1 MPTQIGARLVFENAK
16 KFAAEQ
22 GYNVS
27 QAVCTQS
34 YVRSEVALAT
44 TQTNYRIPVLAN
56 DTAAGNPFNTEFRLQ
71 LQDVMVI
78 NEIGIFLAAP
88 SSATDATYLLYTNA
102 NAAVFSTSA
111 GPAST
116 LYNSYFNVS
125 VNNQVVIPNW
135 DCARHYFVPFAQNG
149 ILPFTGATVLPRD
162 ANDASAN
169 GFYPTEPNFILN
181 GAANIQAFI
190 TLPAAMSTVVANSRI
205 VVIWRGIKLQNVTSV
220 R

>member
-1 MPTQIGARLVFENAK
+1 MPNQVGARLVFENARQ
-16 KFAAEQ
+16 FAAEQ

-34 YVRSEVALAT
+34 YVRSEVAMST
-44 TQTNYRIPVLAN
+44 TQANYRIPVLAN
-56 DTAAGNPFNTEFRLQ
+56 DTTATTFNTEFRLA
-71 LQDVMVI
+71 LQDLMVV

-88 SSATDATYLLYTNA
+88 SSATDATFLLYSNA
-102 NAAVFSTSA
+102 NAGVFSTSA

-116 LYNSYFNVS
+116 LWNSFFNVT
-125 VNNQVVIPNW
+125 VNNQTVIPNW
-135 DCARHYFVPFAQNG
+135 DVYRHYFVPFSQNAVGVTAQ
-149 ILPFTGATVLPRD
+149 TVFPKD
-162 ANDASAN
+162 SQDGSAS

-190 TLPAAMSTVVANSRI
+190 TLPAAMSSVVTNSRI

>member
-34 YVRSEVALAT
+34 FVRSEVAMST
-44 TQTNYRIPVLAN
+44 TQANYRIPVLAN
-56 DTAAGNPFNTEFRLQ
+56 DTQATVFNTESRLA

-88 SSATDATYLLYTNA
+88 SSATDATYLLYSNA
-102 NAAVFSTSA
+102 NAGVFSTSA

-116 LYNSYFNVS
+116 LWNSSFNVS

-135 DCARHYFVPFAQNG
+135 DVYRHYYVPFAQNG
-149 ILPFTGATVLPRD
+149 VGVTAQTVFPKD
-162 ANDASAN
+162 SQDGSAS

-190 TLPAAMSTVVANSRI
+190 TLPAAMSSVVASSRI

>member
-1 MPTQIGARLVFENAK
+1 MATQLGSRVVFENAK
-16 KFAAEQ
+16 AFAADQ
-22 GYNVS
+22 GYIVS

-34 YVRSEVALAT
+34 YVRSEVAMST
-44 TQTNYRIPVLAN
+44 TNTNYRIPVLAN
-56 DTAAGNPFNTEFRLQ
+56 DTAAGSPFNTELRLA
-71 LQDVMVI
+71 LQDVMVV
-78 NEIGIFLAAP
+78 NEIGIFIAAP
-88 SSATDATYLLYTNA
+88 SSATDATYLLYTNG
-102 NAAVFSTSA
+102 NAGVFSTSA
-111 GPAST
+111 GPVST

-135 DCARHYFVPFAQNG
+135 DVYRHYFVPFSQNAVGVTAQ
-149 ILPFTGATVLPRD
+149 TVFPKD
-162 ANDASAN
+162 SNDGSAN

-190 TLPAAMSTVVANSRI
+190 TLPAAMSSVVSNSRI

>member
-34 YVRSEVALAT
+34 YVRSEVAMST
-44 TQTNYRIPVLAN
+44 TQANYRIPVLAN
-56 DTAAGNPFNTEFRLQ
+56 DTTATIFNTEFRLA
-71 LQDVMVI
+71 LQDVMVV

-88 SSATDATYLLYTNA
+88 SSATDATFLLYSNA
-102 NAAVFSTSA
+102 NAGVFSTSA

-116 LYNSYFNVS
+116 LWNSFFNVT
-125 VNNQVVIPNW
+125 VNNQTVIPNW
-135 DCARHYFVPFAQNG
+135 DVYRHYYVPFAQNAVG
-149 ILPFTGATVLPRD
+149 VTAQTVFPKD
-162 ANDASAN
+162 SQDGSAS

-190 TLPAAMSTVVANSRI
+190 TLPAAMSTVVASSRI

>member
-34 YVRSEVALAT
+34 FVRSEVALST
-44 TQTNYRIPVLAN
+44 TQANYRIPVLAN
-56 DTAAGNPFNTEFRLQ
+56 DTQATVFNTESRLA

-88 SSATDATYLLYTNA
+88 SSATDATYLLYSNA
-102 NAAVFSTSA
+102 NATVFTTHA
-111 GPAST
+111 GAAST
-116 LYNSYFNVS
+116 LWNSSFNVS

-135 DCARHYFVPFAQNG
+135 DVYRHYFVPFEQNG
-149 ILPFTGATVLPRD
+149 VGVTAQTVFPKD
-162 ANDASAN
+162 SQDGSAS

-190 TLPAAMSTVVANSRI
+190 TLPAAMATVLASSRI

>member
-1 MPTQIGARLVFENAK
+1 MPTAIAARLAFENAK

-27 QAVCTQS
+27 SAVCTQS
-34 YVRSEVALAT
+34 YVRSEVAMST
-44 TQTNYRIPVLAN
+44 SNTNYRLPILAN
-56 DTAAGNPFNTEFRLQ
+56 DTAAGSPFNTEFRLA

-102 NAAVFSTSA
+102 NGSVFSTSA

-116 LYNSYFNVS
+116 LYNSYLNVS

-135 DCARHYFVPFAQNG
+135 DCYRHYFVPFAQNG
-149 ILPFTGATVLPRD
+149 VLPFTGATVLPRD
-162 ANDASAN
+162 SQDGSAG
-169 GFYPTEPNFILN
+169 GFYPCEPNFILN

>member
-34 YVRSEVALAT
+34 YVRSEVAMST
-44 TQTNYRIPVLAN
+44 TQANYRIPVLAN
-56 DTAAGNPFNTEFRLQ
+56 DTTATTFNTEFRLA
-71 LQDVMVI
+71 LQDVMVV

-88 SSATDATYLLYTNA
+88 SSATDAAFLLYSNA
-102 NAAVFSTSA
+102 NATVFSTSA

-116 LYNSYFNVS
+116 LWNSFFNVS
-125 VNNQVVIPNW
+125 VNNQTVIPNW
-135 DCARHYFVPFAQNG
+135 DVYRHYFVPFSQNG
-149 ILPFTGATVLPRD
+149 VGVTAQTVFPKD
-162 ANDASAN
+162 SQDGSQS

-190 TLPAAMSTVVANSRI
+190 TLPAAMSSVVASSRI

>member
-1 MPTQIGARLVFENAK
+1 MPTQIGARVVFENAK
-16 KFAAEQ
+16 AFAADQ

-34 YVRSEVALAT
+34 YVRSEVALST
-44 TQTNYRIPVLAN
+44 TNTNYRIPVLAN
-56 DTAAGNPFNTEFRLQ
+56 DTAAGSPFNTEYRLA

-78 NEIGIFLAAP
+78 NEIGIFLAVP

-102 NAAVFSTSA
+102 NGTAFSTNA

-135 DCARHYFVPFAQNG
+135 DVSRHYFVPFAQNG
-149 ILPFTGATVLPRD
+149 ILPFTGATVLPKD
-162 ANDASAN
+162 SADLSQN

-190 TLPAAMSTVVANSRI
+190 TLPAAMSSVASNSRI

>member
-34 YVRSEVALAT
+34 FVRSEVALST
-44 TQTNYRIPVLAN
+44 TQANYRIPVLAN
-56 DTAAGNPFNTEFRLQ
+56 DTQATVFNTESRLA

-88 SSATDATYLLYTNA
+88 SSATDATYLLYSNA
-102 NAAVFSTSA
+102 NATVFTTHA
-111 GPAST
+111 GAAST
-116 LYNSYFNVS
+116 LWNSSFNVS

-135 DCARHYFVPFAQNG
+135 DVYRHYFVPFEQNG
-149 ILPFTGATVLPRD
+149 VGVTAQTVFPKD
-162 ANDASAN
+162 SQDGSAS

-190 TLPAAMSTVVANSRI
+190 TLPAAMATVQASSRI

>member
-1 MPTQIGARLVFENAK
+1 MPTQIGARVVFENAK
-16 KFAAEQ
+16 AFAADQ

-34 YVRSEVALAT
+34 YVRSEVALST
-44 TQTNYRIPVLAN
+44 SNTNYRIPVLAN
-56 DTAAGNPFNTEFRLQ
+56 DTAAGSPFNTEYRLA

-78 NEIGIFLAAP
+78 NEIGIFIAAP
-88 SSATDATYLLYTNA
+88 SSSTDATFLLYSNA
-102 NAAVFSTSA
+102 NAGVFAASA

-116 LYNSYFNVS
+116 LFNSYFNVS

-135 DCARHYFVPFAQNG
+135 DVYRHYFVPFSQNG
-149 ILPFTGATVLPRD
+149 VGVTAQTVFPKD
-162 ANDASAN
+162 SNDGSQN

>member
-34 YVRSEVALAT
+34 FVRSEVAMSAT
-44 TQTNYRIPVLAN
+44 QANYRIPVLAN
-56 DTAAGNPFNTEFRLQ
+56 DTQAVSFNTESRLA

-88 SSATDATYLLYTNA
+88 SSATDSTFLLYSNA
-102 NAAVFSTSA
+102 NAAVFTTSA
-111 GPAST
+111 AAAST
-116 LYNSYFNVS
+116 LWNSSFNVS

-135 DCARHYFVPFAQNG
+135 DVYRHYFVPFSQNG
-149 ILPFTGATVLPRD
+149 ILPFTGATILPRD
-162 ANDASAN
+162 SQDGSAS

-190 TLPAAMSTVVANSRI
+190 TLPAAMATVVANSRI

>member
-1 MPTQIGARLVFENAK
+1 MATQIGARVVFENATA
-16 KFAAEQ
+16 FAAAQ
-22 GYNVS
+22 GYDVS

-34 YVRSEVALAT
+34 FVRSEVALST
-44 TQTNYRIPVLAN
+44 TNTNYRIPVLSN
-56 DTAAGNPFNTEFRLQ
+56 DNAAGTPFNTEYRLA
-71 LQDVMVI
+71 LQDVIVV

-88 SSATDATYLLYTNA
+88 SSSTDATYLLYTNA
-102 NAAVFSTSA
+102 NAGVFSTSA

-116 LYNSYFNVS
+116 LYNSYFNVT

-135 DCARHYFVPFAQNG
+135 DIARHYFVPFSQNAVGVTAQ
-149 ILPFTGATVLPRD
+149 TVFPKDSTDL
-162 ANDASAN
+162 SQN

-190 TLPAAMSTVVANSRI
+190 TLPAAMSSVVSNSRI

>member
-71 LQDVMVI
+71 LQDVMVV
-78 NEIGIFLAAP
+78 NEIGIFVAAP
-88 SSATDATYLLYTNA
+88 TSATDATFLLYTNA
-102 NAAVFSTSA
+102 NTPVFAANA
-111 GPAST
+111 GPTST
-116 LYNSYFNVS
+116 LWNSFLNVS

-135 DCARHYFVPFAQNG
+135 DVARHYFVPLAQNG

-162 ANDASAN
+162 ANDGSAN

-190 TLPAAMSTVVANSRI
+190 TLPAAMATVTANSRI

>member
-1 MPTQIGARLVFENAK
+1 MPTQLGARVVFENALA
-16 KFAAEQ
+16 FAAAQ
-22 GYNVS
+22 DYNVS

-34 YVRSEVALAT
+34 YVRSEVAMST
-44 TQTNYRIPVLAN
+44 TNTNYRIPVLAN
-56 DTAAGNPFNTEFRLQ
+56 DTAAGSPFNTESRLA
-71 LQDVMVI
+71 LQDVMVV
-78 NEIGIFLAAP
+78 NEVGIFIAAP
-88 SSATDATYLLYTNA
+88 SSSTDAAYLLYTNA
-102 NAAVFSTSA
+102 NATVFSTSA

-116 LYNSYFNVS
+116 LYNSYFNVA

-135 DCARHYFVPFAQNG
+135 DVYRHYFVPFAQNG
-149 ILPFTGATVLPRD
+149 VLPFTGATVLPKD
-162 ANDASAN
+162 SNDGSAN

-190 TLPAAMSTVVANSRI
+190 TLPAAMSSVVSNSRI

>member
-16 KFAAEQ
+16 KFAGEQ

-71 LQDVMVI
+71 LQDVMVV
-78 NEIGIFLAAP
+78 NEIGIFVAAP

-102 NAAVFSTSA
+102 NATVFAANA
-111 GPAST
+111 GPTST

-135 DCARHYFVPFAQNG
+135 DVYRHYFVPFAQNAVG
-149 ILPFTGATVLPRD
+149 VTAQTVFPRD
-162 ANDASAN
+162 SNDASQN

-190 TLPAAMSTVVANSRI
+190 TLPAAMSAVASNSRI

>member
-34 YVRSEVALAT
+34 FVRSEVALST
-44 TQTNYRIPVLAN
+44 TQANYRIPVLAN
-56 DTAAGNPFNTEFRLQ
+56 DTQAASFNTESRLA

-78 NEIGIFLAAP
+78 NEIGIFLASP
-88 SSATDATYLLYTNA
+88 SSATDATYLLYSNA
-102 NAAVFSTSA
+102 NASVFTTSA
-111 GPAST
+111 AAAST
-116 LYNSYFNVS
+116 LWNSSFNVS

-135 DCARHYFVPFAQNG
+135 DVYRHYFVPFAQNG
-149 ILPFTGATVLPRD
+149 VLPFTGATVLPRD
-162 ANDASAN
+162 SQDGSNS

-190 TLPAAMSTVVANSRI
+190 TLPAAMATVVANSRI

>member
-22 GYNVS
+22 DYNVS

-34 YVRSEVALAT
+34 FVRSEVALST
-44 TQTNYRIPVLAN
+44 TQANYRIPVLAN
-56 DTAAGNPFNTEFRLQ
+56 DTQATVFNTESRLA

-88 SSATDATYLLYTNA
+88 SSATDATYLLYSNA
-102 NAAVFSTSA
+102 NATVFTTHA
-111 GPAST
+111 GAAST
-116 LYNSYFNVS
+116 LWNSSFNVS

-135 DCARHYFVPFAQNG
+135 DVYRHYYVPFDQNG
-149 ILPFTGATVLPRD
+149 VGVTAQTVFPKD
-162 ANDASAN
+162 SQDGSAS

-190 TLPAAMSTVVANSRI
+190 TLPAAMATVAASSRI

>member
-34 YVRSEVALAT
+34 FVRSEVAMST
-44 TQTNYRIPVLAN
+44 TQANYRIPVLAN
-56 DTAAGNPFNTEFRLQ
+56 DSAATAFNTEFRLA
-71 LQDVMVI
+71 LQDVMVV

-88 SSATDATYLLYTNA
+88 SSATDATYLLYSNA
-102 NAAVFSTSA
+102 NATVFSTSA

-116 LYNSYFNVS
+116 LWNGFFNVS
-125 VNNQVVIPNW
+125 VNNQTVIPNW
-135 DCARHYFVPFAQNG
+135 DIYRHYFVPFAQNG
-149 ILPFTGATVLPRD
+149 VGVTAQTVFPKD
-162 ANDASAN
+162 SQDGSAS

-190 TLPAAMSTVVANSRI
+190 TLPAAMSSVVSNSRI

>member
-34 YVRSEVALAT
+34 YVRSEVAMST
-44 TQTNYRIPVLAN
+44 TATNYRIPVLAN
-56 DTAAGNPFNTEFRLQ
+56 DSAATAFNTEFRLA

-78 NEIGIFLAAP
+78 NEIGIFIGAP
-88 SSATDATYLLYTNA
+88 SSATDATFLLYTNG
-102 NAAVFSTSA
+102 NAGVFSTSA
-111 GPAST
+111 GPVST

-135 DCARHYFVPFAQNG
+135 DVYRHYFVPFSQNAVGVTAQ
-149 ILPFTGATVLPRD
+149 TVFPKD
-162 ANDASAN
+162 SNDGSAN

-190 TLPAAMSTVVANSRI
+190 TLPAAMSSVVANSRI

>member
-34 YVRSEVALAT
+34 YVRSEVAMST
-44 TQTNYRIPVLAN
+44 TQANYRIPVLAN
-56 DTAAGNPFNTEFRLQ
+56 DTSATTFNTEKRLD
-71 LQDVMVI
+71 LQDVMVV
-78 NEIGIFLAAP
+78 NEIGIFIAAP
-88 SSATDATYLLYTNA
+88 SSATDATYLLYSNA
-102 NAAVFSTSA
+102 NAGVFTTSA
-111 GPAST
+111 GAAST
-116 LYNSYFNVS
+116 LWNSFFNVS

-135 DCARHYFVPFAQNG
+135 DVYRHYFVPFAQNG
-149 ILPFTGATVLPRD
+149 VGVTAQTIFPRD
-162 ANDASAN
+162 SQDGSQS

-190 TLPAAMSTVVANSRI
+190 TLPAAMATVVANSRI

>member
-34 YVRSEVALAT
+34 FVRSEVALST
-44 TQTNYRIPVLAN
+44 TQANYRIPVLAN
-56 DTAAGNPFNTEFRLQ
+56 DTQAASFNTESRLA

-88 SSATDATYLLYTNA
+88 SSATDATYLLYSNA
-102 NAAVFSTSA
+102 NASVFTTSA
-111 GPAST
+111 AAAST
-116 LYNSYFNVS
+116 LWNSSFNVS

-135 DCARHYFVPFAQNG
+135 DVYRHYFVPFAQNG
-149 ILPFTGATVLPRD
+149 VLPFTGATVLPRD
-162 ANDASAN
+162 SQDGSNS

-190 TLPAAMSTVVANSRI
+190 TLPAAMATVVANSRI

>member
-34 YVRSEVALAT
+34 FVRSEVAMST
-44 TQTNYRIPVLAN
+44 TQANYRIPVLAN
-56 DTAAGNPFNTEFRLQ
+56 DTTATTFNTEFRLA

-88 SSATDATYLLYTNA
+88 SSATDAAFLLYSNA

-116 LYNSYFNVS
+116 LWNSFFNVT
-125 VNNQVVIPNW
+125 VNNQTVIPNW
-135 DCARHYFVPFAQNG
+135 DVYRHYYVPFAQNG
-149 ILPFTGATVLPRD
+149 VLPFTGATVLPRD
-162 ANDASAN
+162 SQDGSAS

-190 TLPAAMSTVVANSRI
+190 TLPAAMSSVVSNSRI

>member
-34 YVRSEVALAT
+34 FVRSEVAMST
-44 TQTNYRIPVLAN
+44 TQANYRIPVLGN
-56 DTAAGNPFNTEFRLQ
+56 DTQATVFNTESRLA

-78 NEIGIFLAAP
+78 NEIGIFVALP
-88 SSATDATYLLYTNA
+88 SSGTDATFLLYSNA
-102 NAAVFSTSA
+102 NAGVFTTHAGAV
-111 GPAST
+111 ST
-116 LYNSYFNVS
+116 LWNSSFNVS

-135 DCARHYFVPFAQNG
+135 DVYRHYFVPFAQNG
-149 ILPFTGATVLPRD
+149 VGVTAQTVFPKD
-162 ANDASAN
+162 SQDGSAS

-190 TLPAAMSTVVANSRI
+190 TLPAAMATVATNSRI

>member
-1 MPTQIGARLVFENAK
+1 MPSQIGARLVFENAK

-27 QAVCTQS
+27 QAICTQS
-34 YVRSEVALAT
+34 FVRSEVALST
-44 TQTNYRIPVLAN
+44 SNTNYRIPVLAN
-56 DTAAGNPFNTEFRLQ
+56 DNAAGNPFNTEFRLQ
-71 LQDVMVI
+71 LQDVMVV
-78 NEIGIFLAAP
+78 NEIGIFAAAP
-88 SSATDATYLLYTNA
+88 ASATAATFLLYTNPNATVFAA
-102 NAAVFSTSA
+102 NA
-111 GPAST
+111 GPLT
-116 LYNSYFNVS
+116 TMWNSYLNVS

-135 DCARHYFVPFAQNG
+135 DVYRHYFVPFTQTGVGITAQTVFGVDSND
-149 ILPFTGATVLPRD
+149 GAQ
-162 ANDASAN
+162 N

-190 TLPAAMSTVVANSRI
+190 TLPAAMSSVTANSRI

>member
-34 YVRSEVALAT
+34 FVRSEVAMST
-44 TQTNYRIPVLAN
+44 TQANYRIPVLAN
-56 DTAAGNPFNTEFRLQ
+56 DTQATVFNTESRLA

-88 SSATDATYLLYTNA
+88 SSATDATFLLYSNA

-116 LYNSYFNVS
+116 LWNSQFNVS

-135 DCARHYFVPFAQNG
+135 DVYRHYYVPFAQNG
-149 ILPFTGATVLPRD
+149 VLPFTGATVLPKD
-162 ANDASAN
+162 SQDGSAS

-190 TLPAAMSTVVANSRI
+190 TLPAAMSSVVANSRI